1 VKNVPFTVLL
11 LLPSQGDLGQGG
23 AELPAEPRAR
33 REPEPRGRR
42 SGGEAPDPGGDP
54 VPAAELGGGSGD
66 AGAAQLPE
74 GVPGGPGRRRPLR
87 GRLLAGRARER
98 VRRQQGV
105 AAEPEQRVEEG
116 ELPVAGRVRRV
127 HHPREKR
134 PGRGG
139 G

>member
-1 VKNVPFTVLL
+1 MPFTVLL

-23 AELPAEPRAR
+23 AELPAEPGPR
-33 REPEPRGRR
+33 REPEPRGRG

-54 VPAAELGGGSGD
+54 VPAAELGDGTGD

-74 GVPGGPGRRRPLR
+74 GVPGGSGRRRLLR
-87 GRLLAGRARER
+87 RRPPRERLLAAGRARER

-105 AAEPEQRVEEG
+105 AAERVQEG
-116 ELPVAGRVRRV
+116 ELPVARRVRRV

-134 PGRGG
+134 LGR
-139 G
+139 